1 MNNYVKV
8 HQPLNVD
15 LRTQKTQTKL
25 YTVLERFYV
34 EGRRFESISIKDL
47 CEQARVSR
55 ATFYRHHEEI
65 IQVIEVQILRTVQ
78 YFSLEFDQIILTK
91 ENIQRLIL
99 RTIQKNPLLF
109 QAIFWSRAENIFV
122 DVVSGEILRI
132 SLLKEVSFSDS
143 HFIPNYFARMILSLA
158 TEIQQSN
165 KDYTNGQLVE
175 LIQEAARFLQK

>member
-25 YTVLERFYV
+25 YTILERFYV
-34 EGRRFESISIKDL
+34 EDRTFESISIKDL

-65 IQVIEVQILRTVQ
+65 IQVIEVQILRTMQ
-78 YFSLEFDQIILTK
+78 YFSLEK

-109 QAIFWSRAENIFV
+109 QVIFWSRAENIFI

-143 HFIPNYFARMILSLA
+143 HFIPNCFARMILSLA
-158 TEIQQSN
+158 VEIQQSN